1 MIIGSSDWQ
10 RMIRDAA
17 SRLGVAVSPAATEMF
32 AIHAREMLRWNQKIN
47 LTAITD
53 PAAVA
58 VKHFV
63 DAVAALRVLPPGG
76 RLLDVGSGAGF
87 PGIPLK
93 IVRPAL
99 AVTLV
104 DASRRKV
111 SFLNHLIRT
120 LALEQTV
127 ARHARVEALA
137 ADRQHA
143 GPYDVVI
150 SRAFADLA
158 GFVAVGL
165 PLLAPGGRLVA
176 LKGRAVEAEVAALA
190 AVGRSPEPGAPRTLP
205 RLDIRIDTFAL
216 PPSGDRRA
224 IVVLQAVEAPPSRN
238 R

>member
-1 MIIGSSDWQ
+1 MIVGSSDWQ

-17 SRLGVAVSPAATEMF
+17 SRLGVDISPAATEMF
-32 AIHAREMLRWNQKIN
+32 AAHACELLRWNQKIN
-47 LTAITD
+47 LTAITE

-87 PGIPLK
+87 PGIPIK
-93 IVRPAL
+93 IARPAL
-99 AVTLV
+99 RVTLV
-104 DASRRKV
+104 DAARRKV
-111 SFLNHLIRT
+111 NFLNHLIRT
-120 LALEQTV
+120 LALEQTA
-127 ARHARVEALA
+127 ARHVRVEALA
-137 ADRQHA
+137 ADRRHA
-143 GPYDVVI
+143 GGYDVVI
-150 SRAFADLA
+150 CRAFADLA
-158 GFVAVGL
+158 AFVAVGL

-176 LKGRAVEAEVAALA
+176 LKGRAAEAEVAALA
-190 AVGRSPEPGAPRTLP
+190 AVARGPEPGAPRTLP

-224 IVVLQAVEAPPSRN
+224 IVVLQAVEDPPNRN

>member
-17 SRLGVAVSPAATEMF
+17 GRLGVAISPTATELF
-32 AIHAREMLRWNQKIN
+32 AVHARELLRWNQKIN

-76 RLLDVGSGAGF
+76 SLLDVGSGAGF
-87 PGIPLK
+87 PGIPIK
-93 IVRPAL
+93 IARPAL
-99 AVTLV
+99 RVTLV
-104 DASRRKV
+104 DAVRRKV
-111 SFLNHLIRT
+111 NFLNHLIRT
-120 LALEQTV
+120 LALEQTA
-127 ARHARVEALA
+127 ARHVRVEALA
-137 ADRQHA
+137 VDRRQA
-143 GPYDVVI
+143 GGYDVVVC
-150 SRAFADLA
+150 RAFADLA
-158 GFVAVGL
+158 AFVAVGL

-176 LKGRAVEAEVAALA
+176 LKGRTAEAEVAALA
-190 AVGRSPEPGAPRTLP
+190 AAGRGPASGAPRALP

-224 IVVLQAVEAPPSRN
+224 IVVLQAVEDPPSRN

>member
-17 SRLGVAVSPAATEMF
+17 SRLGVEIGPAATEMF
-32 AIHAREMLRWNQKIN
+32 AVHARELLRWNQKIN

-93 IVRPAL
+93 IARPAL
-99 AVTLV
+99 VVTLV
-104 DASRRKV
+104 DAARRKV
-111 SFLNHLIRT
+111 GFLNHLIRT
-120 LALEQTV
+120 LALDQTV
-127 ARHARVEALA
+127 ARHVRVETLA
-137 ADRQHA
+137 ADPQHA
-143 GPYDVVI
+143 GGYDVVI
-150 SRAFADLA
+150 CRAFTDLA

-176 LKGRAVEAEVAALA
+176 LKGRTAEAEAAALA
-190 AVGRSPEPGAPRTLP
+190 AAAPTLP
-205 RLDIRIDTFAL
+205 QLDIRIDTFAL

-224 IVVLQAVEAPPSRN
+224 IVVLQAVEDPPR
-238 R
+238 RKR

>member
-1 MIIGSSDWQ
+1 MIVGSSDWQ

-17 SRLGVAVSPAATEMF
+17 SRLGVDISPAATELF
-32 AIHAREMLRWNQKIN
+32 AVHARELLRWNQKIN

-76 RLLDVGSGAGF
+76 SLLDVGSGAGF
-87 PGIPLK
+87 PGIPIK
-93 IVRPAL
+93 IARPAL
-99 AVTLV
+99 RVTLV
-104 DASRRKV
+104 DAARRKV
-111 SFLNHLIRT
+111 NFLNHLIRT
-120 LALEQTV
+120 LALEQTA
-127 ARHARVEALA
+127 ARHVRVEALA
-137 ADRQHA
+137 ADRRHA
-143 GPYDVVI
+143 GGYDVVI
-150 SRAFADLA
+150 CRAFADLA
-158 GFVAVGL
+158 AFVAVGL

-176 LKGRAVEAEVAALA
+176 LKGRAAEAEVAALA
-190 AVGRSPEPGAPRTLP
+190 AVGRGPEPGAARALP

-224 IVVLQAVEAPPSRN
+224 IVVLQAVEDPPSRN

>member
-17 SRLGVAVSPAATEMF
+17 SRLGVDISPAATEMF
-32 AIHAREMLRWNQKIN
+32 AVHARELLRWNQKIN

-76 RLLDVGSGAGF
+76 HLLDIGSGAGF

-93 IVRPAL
+93 IARPAL
-99 AVTLV
+99 VVTLV
-104 DASRRKV
+104 DAARRKV

-120 LALEQTV
+120 LALEQTL
-127 ARHARVEALA
+127 ARHVRVEALA
-137 ADRQHA
+137 ADRHQA
-143 GPYDVVI
+143 GCYDVVVC
-150 SRAFADLA
+150 RAFADLA

-176 LKGRAVEAEVAALA
+176 LKGPSAEAEVAALTA
-190 AVGRSPEPGAPRTLP
+190 ARGGQGPGAPPILP
-205 RLDIRIDTFAL
+205 QLEVRIDTFAL

-224 IVVLQAVEAPPSRN
+224 IVVLQVVEDSSGRN